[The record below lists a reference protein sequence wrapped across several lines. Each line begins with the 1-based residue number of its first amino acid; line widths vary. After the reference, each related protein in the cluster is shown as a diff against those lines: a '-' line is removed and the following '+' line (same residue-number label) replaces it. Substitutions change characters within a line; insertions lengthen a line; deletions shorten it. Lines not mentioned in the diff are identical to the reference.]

1 MIIEVVGHTE
11 SHSPSGTKGPRR
23 LWFALI
29 REMPIV
35 RRSIV
40 LQTQNHRAPPIELML
55 KKFRSSYGTDVATPD
70 RLRAIARHYWQKLKA
85 NTVGRLFISEVGRK
99 VRREFAAIGP
109 QPTRPNVR
117 IAITA
122 HIFYLDLAKEI
133 IALRDVFPEPV
144 PVFFTVPL
152 DQAEELSRIVAGIP
166 DVVLFPCENRGR
178 DIAPFLALLRSG
190 ALDGFDAVLK
200 LHSKRSPHLIDGDL
214 RRKLLFAM
222 LCGERSATYRMLK
235 PFEEPDTGLVG
246 WRDSYRSDPVFWMAN
261 QARVLEISE
270 RMHAA
275 AFAKLG
281 FFEGSM
287 FWFRPNALNAL
298 RELNLNSNAFEAEA
312 GQLDGTL
319 HHAIERCFT
328 IAAWSR
334 GYTVRDLRGRI
345 L

>member
-1 MIIEVVGHTE
+1 
-11 SHSPSGTKGPRR
+11 
-23 LWFALI
+23 
-29 REMPIV
+29 
-35 RRSIV
+35 
-40 LQTQNHRAPPIELML
+40 ML
-55 KKFRSSYGTDVATPD
+55 KNSRSVFGADIATSD
-70 RLRAIARHYWQKLKA
+70 RLRAIMRHYWQKLKA
-85 NTVGRLFISEVGRK
+85 NTAGRIFISEAGRK
-99 VRREFAAIGP
+99 LRHRVAAIGP
-109 QPTRPNVR
+109 QPARPNVR

-133 IALRDVFPEPV
+133 IALRDIFPEPV

-152 DQAEELSRIVAGIP
+152 DRAEELSRIVAPVPG
-166 DVVLFPCENRGR
+166 VTLFPCENRGR
-178 DIAPFLALLRSG
+178 DIAPFLSLLQSG
-190 ALDGFDAVLK
+190 ALDSFDAVLK

-222 LCGERSATYRMLK
+222 LCGERSATYRILRA
-235 PFEEPDTGLVG
+235 FEEPDTGLVG
-246 WRDSYRSDPVFWMAN
+246 WHDSYRTDRAFWMAN
-261 QARVLEISE
+261 QDRVYEISE

-287 FWFRPNALNAL
+287 FWFRPKALDAL
-298 RELNLNSNAFEAEA
+298 RGLNLPLDAFEAEA

-334 GYTVRDLRGRI
+334 GYTVRDLYGRI